1 MSNESIL
8 MMHPALGVLAILAA
22 VWVWVE
28 ALNASEANRARTRT
42 ASLAVAALM
51 WGAYLIGGYWYVNFY
66 GTDRTAILGGPWPF
80 AHSLF
85 METKEHVFLSLLLL
99 ATYLPVAARADLVL
113 NRSARRLVMWSA
125 ALVVVLGLG
134 MEGAGAVISMGA
146 KLALA
151 RT

>member
-8 MMHPALGVLAILAA
+8 MMHPALGVLAILAS

-42 ASLAVAALM
+42 ASLLVAAFM

-66 GTDRTAILGGPWPF
+66 GADKAAILAGPWPF
-80 AHSLF
+80 AHSFF
-85 METKEHVFLSLLLL
+85 MEMKEHVFLSLLLL
-99 ATYLPVAARADLVL
+99 ATYLPIAARGDLAGS
-113 NRSARRLVMWSA
+113 RGARRLVMWSA
-125 ALVVVLGLG
+125 ALVVVFGLS
-134 MEGAGAVISMGA
+134 MEGAGAFISMGA

-151 RT
+151 QT